1 MFFDYKIHQLNS
13 YRHGLVTSDK
23 LYGRPTVFFNCETQH
38 ESITKIEHYKKLFQ
52 KFTHN
57 VICLPYN
64 LTGNESGDNY
74 EIYFY
79 HENKLNTAFH
89 INEKLDPGHSFF
101 ATFGQPSENFTN
113 YIFDGKL
120 NFIKMTNNFNEVLD
134 V

>member
-1 MFFDYKIHQLNS
+1 MFFNYKIHQLNS

-38 ESITKIEHYKKLFQ
+38 ESIEQLAKYQNLFQ

-57 VICLPYN
+57 LICLPHD

-79 HENKLNTAFH
+79 HENKLHSKFH
-89 INEKLDPGHSFF
+89 INEKLNSDHSFF
-101 ATFGQPSENFTN
+101 LTFGRPSENFTN
-113 YIFDGKL
+113 YIFDSKL
-120 NFIKMTNNFNEVLD
+120 KFIKKTNNFDEVLD